1 MIMNLKEAG
10 GGPVCHGIEHR
21 GSYSARKEANNTGE
35 TEERGHNGKLSGPC
49 TAQSPVP
56 FLDPTLAPAFLCIPW
71 SWKESDFFFLVKVE
85 S

>member
-1 MIMNLKEAG
+1 MEGAILQERRQTIQEKQ
-10 GGPVCHGIEHR
+10 
-21 GSYSARKEANNTGE
+21 
-35 TEERGHNGKLSGPC
+35 ERGHSGKLSGPC

-71 SWKESDFFFLVKVE
+71 SWKESDFFFFFFLVKVE